1 MTEAGKRRRETIQA
15 PYGRVIRLDEVDFE
29 SGMRL
34 LRVTIREGARFTIL
48 DLDAPTAAQW
58 GRAMSDWAQGE
69 TPQPAP
75 GAD

>member
-1 MTEAGKRRRETIQA
+1 MTAADKRRRETIQA
-15 PYGRVIRLDEVDFE
+15 PYGRVIRLEEVDFE

-48 DLDAPTAAQW
+48 DLDAPTAALW

-69 TPQPAP
+69 GARPAP
-75 GAD
+75 GAG

>member
-1 MTEAGKRRRETIQA
+1 MTAADKRRRETIQA
-15 PYGRVIRLDEVDFE
+15 PYGRVIRLEEVDFE

-48 DLDAPTAAQW
+48 DLDAPTAALW

-69 TPQPAP
+69 SAQPAP
-75 GAD
+75 GAG

>member
-1 MTEAGKRRRETIQA
+1 MMEAAKRRRETIQA

-48 DLDAPTAAQW
+48 DLDAPTAALW
-58 GRAMSDWAQGE
+58 GRAMSGWAEGE
-69 TPQPAP
+69 SAQATP
-75 GAD
+75 GAG

>member
-1 MTEAGKRRRETIQA
+1 VSETAKRNRDTIQA

-34 LRVTIREGARFTIL
+34 LRVTIREGGRFTIL

-58 GRAMSDWAQGE
+58 GRSMCDWAQGAAASP
-69 TPQPAP
+69 TP
-75 GAD
+75 GAG